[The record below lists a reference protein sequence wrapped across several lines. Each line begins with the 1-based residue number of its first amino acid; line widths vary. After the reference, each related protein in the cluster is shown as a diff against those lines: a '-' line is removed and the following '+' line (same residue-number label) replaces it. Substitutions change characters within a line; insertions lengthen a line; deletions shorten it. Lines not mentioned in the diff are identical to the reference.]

1 MAILIDGY
9 NLLFTVGLPRGAGGP
24 RQLEEARF
32 SLLDFLVL
40 KLLPKEVAVT
50 TIVFDAKQS
59 RGDDGSRFDHRGITV
74 RFAYEQEEADDLL
87 EILIAADPHPDR
99 LLVVTSDRRVQTA
112 AMRRNAEVIGSEAW
126 LEQLQSRVDAG
137 TSEVSVQKSRD
148 DPRQHQPDSDETQ
161 RWLDEFR
168 EAEQKNVGDA
178 RLKDEGGAAEGRDA
192 GLDSPVDSTR
202 GKRPDSGDQ
211 DSGDQDSGDQ
221 DSGSPTVDR
230 FDPQDPTWDPFPPG
244 YGEDLG

>member
-1 MAILIDGY
+1 MSGLSSFLLY
-9 NLLFTVGLPRGAGGP
+9 LCVLLFRALC
-24 RQLEEARF
+24 
-32 SLLDFLVL
+32 
-40 KLLPKEVAVT
+40 
-50 TIVFDAKQS
+50 IVFDAKQS

-161 RWLDEFR
+161 RWLDEFALFSVALQH
-168 EAEQKNVGDA
+168 ESLDV
-178 RLKDEGGAAEGRDA
+178 RLVDTRFIEPDDRLPPMYFLEG
-192 GLDSPVDSTR
+192 V
-202 GKRPDSGDQ
+202 RPSLERRV
-211 DSGDQDSGDQ
+211 S
-221 DSGSPTVDR
+221 
-230 FDPQDPTWDPFPPG
+230 
-244 YGEDLG
+244 EKE